1 MTAPDLLASLAAS
14 GVSVCA
20 DGGALRLRPARGVP
34 DELRDRIIELKPELL
49 LLLQSGAASG
59 ASTPTAPP
67 AEERAACRDRIRTL
81 AASVSPGELL
91 RQRKRISP
99 ALRRVCSAEE
109 IHELILVQCLLA
121 RGIEPHGLLKR
132 GEAA

>member
-1 MTAPDLLASLAAS
+1 MTAKTLFSELA
-14 GVSVCA
+14 
-20 DGGALRLRPARGVP
+20 ARGVVLKSADEKLLFDAP
-34 DELRDRIIELKPELL
+34 TGVLTDDDRAELRRLKPELML
-49 LLLQSGAASG
+49 LL
-59 ASTPTAPP
+59 STPTAPP
-67 AEERAACRDRIRTL
+67 ADDRTARRDRIRTL

-91 RQRKRISP
+91 RQRKRISS

-132 GEAA
+132 EAA

>member
-1 MTAPDLLASLAAS
+1 VTAKTLFSELA
-14 GVSVCA
+14 
-20 DGGALRLRPARGVP
+20 ARGVVLKSADEKLLFDAP
-34 DELRDRIIELKPELL
+34 TGVLTDDDRAELRRLKPELML
-49 LLLQSGAASG
+49 LL
-59 ASTPTAPP
+59 STPTAPP
-67 AEERAACRDRIRTL
+67 ADDRTARRDRIRTL

-91 RQRKRISP
+91 RQRKRISS

-132 GEAA
+132 EAA